1 MTTAE
6 PGVLASFP
14 PGRSNARDLCYDTS
28 SSQQIEAIAHIIS
41 YPRHDNMEV
50 TDIRICF
57 VGDSF
62 VNGTGDPL
70 CLGWTG
76 RVCAR
81 AIKRGYPITYYNLGI
96 RRETSADIAARWR
109 EECARRLPP
118 TIDGRV
124 VLSFGA
130 NDTTIEQGRQ
140 RLSFDTTLYH
150 LGTIVQAVRRHYPTL
165 LVGPP
170 PVAEAAHN
178 ARIVALCHAMAAV
191 AQELGVPYLPVCERL
206 VQSQTWVQEAAQSDG
221 AHPRQGG
228 YTALAALVQAWPAWW
243 FAEAP

>member
-1 MTTAE
+1 MA
-6 PGVLASFP
+6 
-14 PGRSNARDLCYDTS
+14 
-28 SSQQIEAIAHIIS
+28 
-41 YPRHDNMEV
+41 V

-57 VGDSF
+57 IGDSF

-76 RVCAR
+76 RVCAT
-81 AIKRGYPITYYNLGI
+81 AIQLGYPITHYNLGI

-130 NDTTIEQGRQ
+130 NDTTTEQGRQ
-140 RLSFDTTLYH
+140 RLSLAATLH
-150 LGTIVQAVRRHYPTL
+150 NLRAIVQDARRRYPTL

-178 ARIVALCHAMAAV
+178 ARIAALCHAMASV

-206 VQSQTWVQEAAQSDG
+206 IQAQTWVQEAAQSDG
-221 AHPRQGG
+221 AHPQQGG
-228 YTALAALVQAWPAWW
+228 YAALAALVQAWPAWW
-243 FAEAP
+243 FAKAP

>member
-1 MTTAE
+1 MA
-6 PGVLASFP
+6 
-14 PGRSNARDLCYDTS
+14 
-28 SSQQIEAIAHIIS
+28 
-41 YPRHDNMEV
+41 V

-57 VGDSF
+57 IGDSF

-76 RVCAR
+76 RVCAT
-81 AIKRGYPITYYNLGI
+81 AIHLGYPITYYNLGI

-118 TIDGRV
+118 TMDGRV

-140 RLSFDTTLYH
+140 RLSLDATLHH
-150 LGTIVQAVRRHYPTL
+150 LRAIVQDARRHYPTL

-178 ARIVALCHAMAAV
+178 ARIVALCHAMATV

-206 VQSQTWVQEAAQSDG
+206 VQAQTWVQEAAQSDG
-221 AHPRQGG
+221 AHPRQRG
-228 YTALAALVQAWPAWW
+228 YAALAALVQAWPAWW

>member
-1 MTTAE
+1 MKT
-6 PGVLASFP
+6 
-14 PGRSNARDLCYDTS
+14 
-28 SSQQIEAIAHIIS
+28 
-41 YPRHDNMEV
+41 

-57 VGDSF
+57 IGDSF

-76 RVCAR
+76 RVSAA
-81 AIKRGYPITYYNLGI
+81 AIQQGYAVTSYNLGI

-109 EECARRLPP
+109 DECARRLPAQS
-118 TIDGRV
+118 DGRV
-124 VLSFGA
+124 VFSISA
-130 NDTTIEQGRQ
+130 NNTTVEQGRQ
-140 RLSFDTTLYH
+140 RLALDATLHH
-150 LGTIVQAVRRHYPTL
+150 LRAMAQDAQRHYLTL

-178 ARIVALCHAMAAV
+178 RRIMALCYAMAEVTQA
-191 AQELGVPYLPVCERL
+191 LGVPYLPVCERL
-206 VQSQTWVQEAAQSDG
+206 VQGRTWVQEAAQSDG

-228 YTALAALVQAWPAWW
+228 YAALAALVQAWPAWW

>member
-1 MTTAE
+1 MT
-6 PGVLASFP
+6 
-14 PGRSNARDLCYDTS
+14 
-28 SSQQIEAIAHIIS
+28 
-41 YPRHDNMEV
+41 V

-57 VGDSF
+57 IGDSF

-76 RVCAR
+76 RVCAT
-81 AIKRGYPITYYNLGI
+81 AIQLGYPLTYYNLGI

-130 NDTTIEQGRQ
+130 NDTTTEQGRQ
-140 RLSFDTTLYH
+140 RLSRAATLH
-150 LGTIVQAVRRHYPTL
+150 NLRAIVQDARRRYPTL

-178 ARIVALCHAMAAV
+178 ARIAALCHAMAAV

-206 VQSQTWVQEAAQSDG
+206 VQAQRWVQEAAQSDG
-221 AHPRQGG
+221 AHPHQGG
-228 YTALAALVQAWPAWW
+228 YAALAALVQAWPAWW
-243 FAEAP
+243 FAKAP

>member
-1 MTTAE
+1 
-6 PGVLASFP
+6 
-14 PGRSNARDLCYDTS
+14 
-28 SSQQIEAIAHIIS
+28 
-41 YPRHDNMEV
+41 MEV

-57 VGDSF
+57 IGDSS
-62 VNGTGDPL
+62 VNGTRDPR

-76 RVCAR
+76 RVCAT
-81 AIKRGYPITYYNLGI
+81 AIQQGYPITYDNLGI

-118 TIDGRV
+118 NVDGRV

-140 RLSFDTTLYH
+140 RLSLDATLHH
-150 LGTIVQAVRRHYPTL
+150 LRVIVQDARQHYPTL
-165 LVGPP
+165 IVGPP
-170 PVAEAAHN
+170 PVGEAAHN
-178 ARIVALCHAMAAV
+178 ARIAALCYAMGAV

-206 VQSQTWVQEAAQSDG
+206 VQAQTWVQEAAQYDG

-228 YTALAALVQAWPAWW
+228 YAALAALVQPWPAWW